1 MVIDAF
7 DIHVIRRK
15 TANCLGRSQ
24 GRVWNLK
31 ADMPL
36 DSPGDTHN
44 YSVKLYISE
53 ATILSR
59 SNVLPR
65 TVMFSVCYCIVNPE
79 SGTLGVT
86 EYRSY

>member
-53 ATILSR
+53 ATIPQDPIYFR
-59 SNVLPR
+59 EP
-65 TVMFSVCYCIVNPE
+65 
-79 SGTLGVT
+79 
-86 EYRSY
+86 